1 MADETIKKEPLNVD
15 TNTWEGM
22 LNSFLIWVAKDPWTF
37 LGYVAVILAPMLL
50 ISASLSWK
58 LAKTLEKEE
67 KNKVPL
73 RRSKRI
79 SAKADWND
87 SNKFCLKTFQLYI
100 SAENVHFFHVQFTKP
115 WEFKV
120 INQS

>member
-1 MADETIKKEPLNVD
+1 MF
-15 TNTWEGM
+15 NTFM
-22 LNSFLIWVAKDPWTF
+22 IWVAKDPWTF

-50 ISASLSWK
+50 ISACLSWK

-79 SAKADWND
+79 SAKAD
-87 SNKFCLKTFQLYI
+87 
-100 SAENVHFFHVQFTKP
+100 
-115 WEFKV
+115 
-120 INQS
+120 

>member
-1 MADETIKKEPLNVD
+1 MLISPFFFLRMADETIKKEPLNVD

-79 SAKADWND
+79 SAKAD
-87 SNKFCLKTFQLYI
+87 
-100 SAENVHFFHVQFTKP
+100 
-115 WEFKV
+115 
-120 INQS
+120 